1 VIVEYTGKTC
11 NVAGY
16 NKNNPNDELVD
27 VPIVNAAAAYNASTG
42 QTNILVSSQAL
53 YLGNVIEYR
62 LLCPN
67 QMRYNGVIVD
77 DVPRHLAP
85 DPTIATHLIY
95 MPEDDL
101 CIPLDMQ
108 GVVSY
113 FDTQTQCLKAEHH
126 FSYTTTFNH
135 Y

>member
-27 VPIVNAAAAYNASTG
+27 VPIINAATAYDALTG
-42 QTNILVSSQAL
+42 QTNILVLSQAL
-53 YLGNVIEYR
+53 YLGNVIEYS

-67 QMRYNGVIVD
+67 QMRYNSVIID

-85 DPTIATHLIY
+85 DPTI
-95 MPEDDL
+95 P
-101 CIPLDMQ
+101 
-108 GVVSY
+108 
-113 FDTQTQCLKAEHH
+113 
-126 FSYTTTFNH
+126 
-135 Y
+135 